1 MRWAHAKLMTF
12 EGDEETFN
20 RLSAQNGV
28 FRLPPIQRKN
38 NKELDIAIAD
48 LEARGFR
55 LVRRGIQNSI
65 KQTSTYNKVWAIM
78 EKLMN

>member
-1 MRWAHAKLMTF
+1 M
-12 EGDEETFN
+12 FN

-38 NKELDIAIAD
+38 NKELDVAIAD

-55 LVRRGIQNSI
+55 LVRRGIQNEK
-65 KQTSTYNKVWAIM
+65 KQPHSSYNKVWAIM
-78 EKLMN
+78 EKLMT

>member
-1 MRWAHAKLMTF
+1 M
-12 EGDEETFN
+12 FN

-38 NKELDIAIAD
+38 NKELDVAIAD

-55 LVRRGIQNSI
+55 LVRRGIQNEQVQTI
-65 KQTSTYNKVWAIM
+65 KNPTYNKVWAIM
-78 EKLMN
+78 EKLMF

>member
-1 MRWAHAKLMTF
+1 M
-12 EGDEETFN
+12 FN

-55 LVRRGIQNSI
+55 LVRRGILNEKLQTI
-65 KQTSTYNKVWAIM
+65 KNPTYHKVWAIM
-78 EKLMN
+78 EKLMF

>member
-1 MRWAHAKLMTF
+1 M
-12 EGDEETFN
+12 FN

-55 LVRRGIQNSI
+55 LVRRGIQNERV
-65 KQTSTYNKVWAIM
+65 QTVKNPTYNKVWAIM
-78 EKLMN
+78 EKLMF

>member
-1 MRWAHAKLMTF
+1 M
-12 EGDEETFN
+12 FN

-38 NKELDIAIAD
+38 NKELDVAIAD

-55 LVRRGIQNSI
+55 LVRRGFQNEREQTI
-65 KQTSTYNKVWAIM
+65 KNPTSNKVWAIM
-78 EKLMN
+78 EKLMF

>member
-1 MRWAHAKLMTF
+1 M
-12 EGDEETFN
+12 FN

-38 NKELDIAIAD
+38 NKELDVAIAD

-55 LVRRGIQNSI
+55 LVRRGIQNDK
-65 KQTSTYNKVWAIM
+65 KQFHSSYNTVWAIM
-78 EKLMN
+78 EKLMT

>member
-1 MRWAHAKLMTF
+1 M
-12 EGDEETFN
+12 FN

-38 NKELDIAIAD
+38 NKELDVAIAD

-55 LVRRGIQNSI
+55 LVRRGIQNERVQTI
-65 KQTSTYNKVWAIM
+65 KNPTYNKVWAIM
-78 EKLMN
+78 EKLMF